1 MARLVLTALCLAALA
16 GCAGTPERGELRQY
30 ACTDGT
36 SFAAEVSDNLLV
48 ILTPTGTVDLP
59 LDRDTDARRYTNRIR
74 TVILDGEQARYSVG
88 GTWRDC
94 TRMRIA
100 PLQSAL
106 DS

>member
-1 MARLVLTALCLAALA
+1 MKVARPGLAMLCLAALATLA

-30 ACTDGT
+30 SCTDGT
-36 SFAAEVSDNLLV
+36 GFAAEVSENLLV

-59 LDRDTDARRYTNRIR
+59 RDRGADAPRYTNRIR
-74 TVILDGEQARYSVG
+74 TVILDGDQARYSVG

-100 PLQSAL
+100 PLQ
-106 DS
+106 